1 MDALGSKDGKV
12 EKSTMSEPRIS
23 VVMAV
28 YQGERFLAE
37 AIESILSQTEES
49 FEFIIVDDAG
59 NDNSVAII
67 EEYQS
72 RDPRI
77 VLIRNQENLG
87 LGGSLRV
94 GVNAA
99 RGEFIARMDCDDV
112 SPVDRFALQLAYLDQ
127 HPEIAILGGN
137 HRMIDES
144 GHDLGPFDYPQSP
157 VVIRWNM
164 LLGNGLIVSNGATMM
179 RRDFLL
185 RLGNYADLRA
195 AQDYELWS
203 RTFSMEPLPIANLE
217 ENVLYYRQHS
227 TTITK
232 TSRSYQEQVAVGVRK
247 AQIEGLLNK
256 SIDQDVVLA
265 YRHPGNY
272 EKIDKILAEWISIY
286 AAFFKRFSASGDEIA
301 EINREFLQRL
311 GRYIYFNPFTK
322 DKNGRVP
329 FYRVRKMIPPKM
341 CKALLDNKR
350 GKTRHEEVLVEL

>member
-1 MDALGSKDGKV
+1 MLWEKDWKV
-12 EKSTMSEPRIS
+12 ENAMNRPLIS
-23 VVMAV
+23 VVMAF

-37 AIESILSQTEES
+37 AIESILSQTEKS
-49 FEFIIVDDAG
+49 FEFVIVDDAG
-59 NDNSVAII
+59 NDDSVAII

-77 VLIRNQENLG
+77 VLIRNKVNLG

-99 RGEFIARMDCDDV
+99 RGEFIARMDCDDI
-112 SPVDRFALQLAYLDQ
+112 SPADRFASQIAYLYE

-144 GHDLGPFDYPQSP
+144 GNDLGPFDYPQSP
-157 VVIRWNM
+157 LVIRWNM
-164 LLGNGLIVSNGATMM
+164 LLGNGLIVSNGATMI

-185 RLGNYADLRA
+185 RLGNYSDLRA

-217 ENVLYYRQHS
+217 DNVLFYRQHPE
-227 TTITK
+227 TITK
-232 TSRSYQEQVAVGVRK
+232 SSRSYQEKVAVAVRK

-265 YRHPGNY
+265 YRHLGSK
-272 EKIDKILAEWISIY
+272 KIDKIMADGSQL
-286 AAFFKRFSASGDEIA
+286 AAFFKQFPAVIDEIVV
-301 EINREFLQRL
+301 INAEFLERL
-311 GRYIYFNPFTK
+311 GRYIYFNPLTK
-322 DKNGRVP
+322 DKKGRVS

-341 CKALLDNKR
+341 RKALLDNKR
-350 GKTRHEEVLVEL
+350 GITRHEEVLVEL